1 MARADVSEWRRIH
14 GLGTA
19 KIAQIKAALELG
31 RRSAVSTLA
40 PQGRISGAEDAKEYF
55 RARLRDLP
63 REHFR
68 VLLLNRR
75 QRIIEDYL
83 ADEGTV
89 HGAAPSVR
97 DVLTRG
103 LLSGASALIAAH
115 NHPSG
120 SAEPSREDEAWTR
133 NLMAAAQPL
142 EIRVLDHLIVT
153 PDQVTSM
160 AQLGLL
166 DRLRLEMERA
176 GEPS

>member
-1 MARADVSEWRRIH
+1 MARADVAEWRRIH

-31 RRSAVSTLA
+31 RRSAVSKLT
-40 PQGRISGAEDAKEYF
+40 PQGRIANSDDAKEYF
-55 RARLRDLP
+55 RVRLRDLP

-68 VLLLNRR
+68 VLLLNRSHK
-75 QRIIEDYL
+75 IIEDYL

-97 DVLTRG
+97 EILSRALTV
-103 LLSGASALIAAH
+103 GASALIAAH

-120 SAEPSREDEAWTR
+120 SPEPSREDEAWTR
-133 NLMAAAQPL
+133 QLLAAARPL

-153 PDQVTSM
+153 PEQVSSM
-160 AQLGLL
+160 AEMGLL
-166 DRLRLEMERA
+166 LQSGNDSEA
-176 GEPS
+176 TP